1 MSSSVSLPV
10 RVFSWLSVLWIARVF
25 LTSIPYKFTQSPDT
39 QHIFGT
45 IGTWLGGFFGEGL
58 GNAFAQFGPYVIG
71 SAEILASAIL
81 LLPGLLWIGSKLN
94 LCRALDA
101 SPFHALGG
109 LFASAIMAGAVFFHL
124 FSPLGIEVLHNGEG
138 DGGSLFYAAA
148 SILVLGVVLFFIN
161 GRRLRNPFS
170 A

>member
-58 GNAFAQFGPYVIG
+58 GSAFAQFGPYVI
-71 SAEILASAIL
+71 
-81 LLPGLLWIGSKLN
+81 
-94 LCRALDA
+94 R
-101 SPFHALGG
+101 
-109 LFASAIMAGAVFFHL
+109 
-124 FSPLGIEVLHNGEG
+124 
-138 DGGSLFYAAA
+138 
-148 SILVLGVVLFFIN
+148 
-161 GRRLRNPFS
+161 
-170 A
+170 

>member
-58 GNAFAQFGPYVIG
+58 GSAFAQFGPYVIG

-81 LLPGLLWIGSKLN
+81 LLPGLLWIGSKLT

-109 LFASAIMAGAVFFHL
+109 LFASAIMSGAVFFHL

-138 DGGSLFYAAA
+138 DGGSLFYAAV